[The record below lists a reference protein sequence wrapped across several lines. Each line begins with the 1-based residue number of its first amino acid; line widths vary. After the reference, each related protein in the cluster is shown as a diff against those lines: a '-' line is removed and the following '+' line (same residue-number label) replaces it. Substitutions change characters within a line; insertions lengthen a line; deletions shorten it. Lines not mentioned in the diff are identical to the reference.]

1 MAVFNKTLSS
11 GYTLRLTVVVQSQNA
26 TARTTTYSYS
36 LQLIKNSGSGKW
48 ASGTGYWSV
57 RSPSGTVVSNGS
69 ISGYDFRNYS
79 TLTLKSGTVSFS
91 GDAARTWW
99 GVFDDIVGYGELGGG
114 TVDGVLTPP
123 KLPSIAPPA
132 APSTPSVTRNS
143 DTQHSLSWTRNGA
156 YTSVQVWRGTSTSN
170 MTQIGTASGNAFSY
184 VDKTTKTNQRYYYKV
199 RGVNANGT
207 SGFSGTSGAVYTTPA
222 APSGVSAVR
231 SGTSIA
237 VAASTLPPYATSYD
251 IEDNGAVIASSVQLP
266 WTHTAPSN
274 TVSHRYRVR
283 AKRGSL
289 VSGWSAYSATVY
301 VPAPPGAPTNLAP
314 NGGLVGEGTTQFS
327 WRHNSLDTS
336 PQATAELRYRLDGGG
351 WITVPIAG
359 GAESTPVDVTP
370 GVLEWQVRTKGGHA
384 SFGDW
389 SAVAAAQVIEPPQVT
404 VAVPGEVHERPTLTV
419 VWETVQADSLVQS
432 SWIVEL
438 RSGEDVLETRS
449 GTGSGTQVMLR
460 TRLPDGAMFQVAVQA
475 AVGPVVSEWS
485 VQEFLVEFVPPAPPM
500 VMLGWDDSLGT
511 GSISVEP
518 GSSEDVVEP
527 TVSMQVE
534 RSFDGETW
542 ELVVEGLEP
551 VTQVTDA
558 ECLSFGETMYRV
570 TAFTQ
575 FGASADVTEV
585 LMAESWA
592 VWLGGGE
599 GYMLTARLPYDPEV
613 SVSVARARTKH
624 RFEGRPLAVAY
635 SSPYVDRS
643 VAHSGRLLDD
653 DQDVATRRALQDLA
667 LVEEPVHLYR
677 DPTGERMYGVLT
689 GELVVDREFDGIW
702 TYSFAVEETERA

>member
-26 TARTTTYSYS
+26 SARTTTYSYS

-57 RSPSGTVVSNGS
+57 RSPHSAVVSSGS

-79 TLTLKSGTVSFS
+79 TLTLKSGTVTFA
-91 GDAARTWW
+91 GDAPRAWR
-99 GVFDDIVGYGELGGG
+99 GVFDDIAGYGELGGG
-114 TVDGVLTPP
+114 TVDGTLTPP
-123 KLPSIAPPA
+123 KLPSISPPA
-132 APSTPSVTRNS
+132 APSTPTVTRNS
-143 DTQHSLSWTRNGA
+143 DTQHSLNWSRNST

-184 VDKTTKTNQRYYYKV
+184 VDKTTKANQRYYYKV

-207 SGFSGTSGAVYTTPA
+207 SAFSGTPGAVYTTPA

-283 AKRGSL
+283 AKLGNL

-314 NGGLVGEGTTQFS
+314 NGGFTGEGSVPFS
-327 WRHNSLDTS
+327 WRHNSVDTS
-336 PQATAELRYRLDGGG
+336 PQSAAELRYRVAGGA
-351 WITVPIAG
+351 WITVTVADG
-359 GAESTPVDVTP
+359 TEAAYLDVGP
-370 GVLEWQVRTKGGHA
+370 GSLEWQVRTKGGHA
-384 SFGDW
+384 EFGAW
-389 SAVAAAQVIEPPQVT
+389 SAVAVTQVIELPQVT
-404 VAVPGEVHERPTLTV
+404 VVTPGEVHERPTLTV
-419 VWETVQADSLVQS
+419 VWETVQADSLAQS
-432 SWIVEL
+432 SWLVEL

-449 GTGSGTQVMLR
+449 GTGPTTQVALR
-460 TRLPDGAMFQVAVQA
+460 TRLPDGATFQVAVQV
-475 AVGPVVSEWS
+475 AVGAVLSEWS
-485 VQEFLVEFVPPAPPM
+485 VQEFLVEFLPPALPS
-500 VMLGWDDSLGT
+500 VMLGWDDERGT
-511 GSISVEP
+511 GSIAVEP
-518 GSSEDVVEP
+518 GESEDVVEP

-551 VTQVTDA
+551 VAQVTDA
-558 ECLSFGETMYRV
+558 ECRSFGETMYRV
-570 TAFTQ
+570 TAYTQ

-599 GYMLTARLPYDPEV
+599 GYMVTARLPYDPEV

-643 VAHSGRLLDD
+643 VTHSGRLLDD
-653 DQDVATRRALQDLA
+653 DQDVVTRRALQDLA
-667 LVEEPVHLYR
+667 LVAEPVHLYR
-677 DPTGERMYGVLT
+677 DPTGERMYGVLA